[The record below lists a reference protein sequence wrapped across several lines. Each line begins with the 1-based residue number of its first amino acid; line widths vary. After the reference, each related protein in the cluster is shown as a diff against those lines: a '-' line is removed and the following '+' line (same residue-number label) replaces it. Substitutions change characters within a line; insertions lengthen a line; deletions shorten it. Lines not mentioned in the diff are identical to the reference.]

1 MRILHTGDWHA
12 GKTLYG
18 FDRTPEIRAALEES
32 LEAGREHGAQAVLVA
47 GDLFHTRNPGAEAE
61 EAVYDFFRRATD
73 AGLPVVVVAGNHDSP
88 RRLDAVAGFMRTK
101 GIHIVGRPRK
111 PREGGVVALDVGGE
125 RLLVACLPF
134 VSERV
139 LLTSDELFS
148 QDGGGGLGTYQERVQ
163 RLMHACAAEFRNDTV
178 NVLLMHGT
186 MDGARLSGSEYKF
199 HSGRDYAIDPNHV
212 PESVSY
218 VAMGHVHMPQA
229 VWGYPEDRARYCGS
243 LVQLDFGEAGDEKR
257 AYVVELRPGV
267 PARTV
272 AAVPLRCGR
281 ELRQETLTLP
291 ELEARS
297 KELRAFG
304 GHLKLVLRLEK
315 HDPTVRERVRRDLPN
330 ARIVQVE
337 VPRTPVEGV
346 VRDAAARSLRENF
359 EAFWREGHDGALDED
374 VMRKFD
380 ELYARVDAEE
390 PSA

>member
-1 MRILHTGDWHA
+1 MRVLHTGDWHA

-32 LEAGREHGAQAVLVA
+32 LEVGLEHGAQAVLVA

-61 EAVYDFFRRATD
+61 EAVYDFFRRAAQ
-73 AGLPVVVVAGNHDSP
+73 AGLPVVAVAGNHDSP

-101 GIHIVGRPRK
+101 DIHIVGRPRK
-111 PREGGVVALDVGGE
+111 PREGGVVTIDVAGE
-125 RLLVACLPF
+125 RMLVACLPF

-139 LLTSDELFS
+139 LLSSDELFAEEGAS
-148 QDGGGGLGTYQERVQ
+148 GLGTYQERVQ
-163 RLMHACAAEFRNDTV
+163 RLMHAYTQEFRNDTI
-178 NVLLMHGT
+178 NVMLMHGT
-186 MDGARLSGSEYKF
+186 MDGARLSGSEYQF

-212 PESVSY
+212 PDSVSY
-218 VAMGHVHMPQA
+218 LAMGHVHMPQA

-257 AYVVELRPGV
+257 AHVVELKPGV

-281 ELRQETLTLP
+281 ELRQERLTLA

-297 KELRAFG
+297 RELRAFA

-346 VRDAAARSLRENF
+346 ARDAAARSLRDNF
-359 EAFWREGHDGALDED
+359 EAFWREGHDGTLDEA

-380 ELYARVDAEE
+380 ELYAKVDAEE
-390 PSA
+390 VSA